1 MYNYKTSIEI
11 YPYCRYDPYREVTP
25 TGVSYECYIYCNY
38 NMNEFRVHFDQLNKI

>member
-1 MYNYKTSIEI
+1 LKSIPTADMIPTEQPNHI
-11 YPYCRYDPYREVTP
+11 EVTP